1 MINKES
7 LSIEW
12 LKETSTKFRNTD
24 IILVEKTVRAL
35 YLLEGL
41 VESGLAFVFKGGTA
55 LMLMQGENP
64 KRLSIDIDII
74 LPQRPENLKEI
85 LQNIAIKRD
94 FTSVQERVRKVDHDI
109 TKAHYKFSFV
119 PSFQTIRDTESS
131 ILLDI
136 LFEEVPYQHVW
147 EQNIDS
153 PFLKMEGNP
162 LKVKVPSFED
172 ILGDK
177 LTAYAPNTTGIP
189 YFKGKNQKPMGMEII
204 KQLYDVGHLCLEV
217 KNLKIVKQ
225 VFERVAIIELVYRKL
240 AMTPDD
246 VLEDIFQTSL
256 CISLRGGDGKGNFEE
271 LQKGIKRLEGYIIS
285 ERLNID
291 IAIVQASKVAYM
303 IKLLQKKKEHFVHFD
318 KNIDL
323 HLLEIK
329 QPNNTKLNKLKRI
342 SPEAFWYWY
351 NALELE
357 QEI

>member
-1 MINKES
+1 MINRES
-7 LSIEW
+7 LTIEW
-12 LKETSTKFRNTD
+12 LKETSAKFRNTD

-41 VESGLAFVFKGGTA
+41 VESGLEFVFKGGTA
-55 LMLMQGENP
+55 LMLMQGEDP

-74 LPQRPENLKEI
+74 LPKRPDNLAEI
-85 LQNIAIKRD
+85 LPKIATKKG
-94 FTSVQERVRKVDHDI
+94 FTSVEERLRKVDYGI
-109 TKAHYKFSFV
+109 TKAHYKFNFV
-119 PSFQTIRDTESS
+119 PSFQTIKDAESS

-136 LFEEVPYQHVW
+136 LFEEVPYQQVW
-147 EQNIDS
+147 EQNINS
-153 PFLKMEGNP
+153 PFLKIEGNP

-204 KQLYDVGHLCLEV
+204 KQLYDVGQLCLDV
-217 KNLKIVKQ
+217 KDLKVVKQ
-225 VFERVAIIELVYRKL
+225 VFEKVATIELTYRKL
-240 AMTPDD
+240 SMTPED
-246 VLEDIFQTSL
+246 VLEDIYQTSL
-256 CISLRGGDGKGNFEE
+256 CITLRGSDGKGNFEE

-285 ERLNID
+285 ERLNIE

-303 IKLLQKKKEHFVHFD
+303 VKLLQKNEEIFVHYN
-318 KNIDL
+318 KSIDL

-342 SPEAFWYWY
+342 LPEAFWYWHT
-351 NALELE
+351 ALEL
-357 QEI
+357 

>member
-7 LSIEW
+7 LTIEW
-12 LKETSTKFRNTD
+12 LKGTSAKFRNTD

-41 VESGLAFVFKGGTA
+41 VESGLEFVFKGGTA

-74 LPQRPENLKEI
+74 LPKRPDNLAEI
-85 LQNIAIKRD
+85 LQNIATRRN
-94 FTSVQERVRKVDHDI
+94 FTSVDERLRKVDYDI
-109 TKAHYKFSFV
+109 TKAHYKFNFV
-119 PSFQTIRDTESS
+119 PSFQTIKDSESS

-136 LFEEVPYQHVW
+136 LFEEVPYQQVW

-153 PFLKMEGNP
+153 PFLKIEGNP

-189 YFKGKNQKPMGMEII
+189 YFKGKNQKPMSMEII
-204 KQLYDVGHLCLEV
+204 KQLYDVGQLCLDV
-217 KNLKIVKQ
+217 KDLKVVKQ
-225 VFERVAIIELVYRKL
+225 VFEKVAIIELTYRKL
-240 AMTPDD
+240 MLNPAD
-246 VLEDIFQTSL
+246 VLEDIYQTSL

-285 ERLNID
+285 ERLNIE
-291 IAIVQASKVAYM
+291 IAIVQASKAAYM
-303 IKLLQKKKEHFVHFD
+303 VTLIQKNEVNFVHYD

-323 HLLEIK
+323 NLREIK
-329 QPNNTKLNKLKRI
+329 HPNNTKLNKLKRI
-342 SPEAFWYWY
+342 LPEAFWYWY
-351 NALELE
+351 CALEL
-357 QEI
+357 

>member
-7 LSIEW
+7 LTIDW
-12 LKETSTKFRNTD
+12 LKKTSAKFRNTD

-41 VESGLAFVFKGGTA
+41 VESGLEFVFKGGTA

-74 LPQRPENLKEI
+74 LPKRPDNLAEI
-85 LQNIAIKRD
+85 LQNIATKRN
-94 FTSVQERVRKVDHDI
+94 FTSVEERLRKVDYDI
-109 TKAHYKFSFV
+109 TKAHYKFNFV
-119 PSFQTIRDTESS
+119 PSFQTIKDAESS

-136 LFEEVPYQHVW
+136 LFEEVPYQQVW

-153 PFLKMEGNP
+153 PFLEIEGNT

-204 KQLYDVGHLCLEV
+204 KQLYDVGQLCLDV
-217 KNLKIVKQ
+217 KDLKTVKQ
-225 VFERVAIIELVYRKL
+225 VFEKVAIIELAYKKL
-240 AMTPDD
+240 ALSPED
-246 VLEDIFQTSL
+246 VLEDIYQTSL

-285 ERLNID
+285 ERLSIE
-291 IAIVQASKVAYM
+291 IAIIQASKTAYM
-303 IKLLQKKKEHFVHFD
+303 VKLLQKNEVNFIHYD

-323 HLLEIK
+323 NLLEIK

-342 SPEAFWYWY
+342 LPEAFWYWY
-351 NALELE
+351 SALEL
-357 QEI
+357 

>member
-7 LSIEW
+7 LAIEW

-35 YLLEGL
+35 HLLEGL
-41 VESGLAFVFKGGTA
+41 VESGLEFVFKGGTA

-74 LPQRPENLKEI
+74 LPKRPNNLAEI
-85 LQNIAIKRD
+85 LQDITTKRA
-94 FTSVQERVRKVDHDI
+94 FISVEERLRKVDYDI
-109 TKAHYKFSFV
+109 TKAHYKFNFI
-119 PSFQTIRDTESS
+119 PSFQTIKDAESS

-136 LFEEVPYQHVW
+136 LFEEVPYQQVW

-153 PFLKMEGNP
+153 PFLKIADNP

-204 KQLYDVGHLCLEV
+204 KQLYDVGQLCLEV
-217 KNLKIVKQ
+217 KDLKVVKQ
-225 VFERVAIIELVYRKL
+225 VFEKVAIIELAYRNL
-240 AMTPDD
+240 TLTPEE
-246 VLEDIFQTSL
+246 VLEDIYQTSL
-256 CISLRGGDGKGNFEE
+256 CISLRGSDGKGNFEE

-285 ERLNID
+285 ERLNIE
-291 IAIVQASKVAYM
+291 IAIIQASKVAYLVS
-303 IKLLQKKKEHFVHFD
+303 LLKKNELHFIHYD
-318 KNIDL
+318 RNIDL
-323 HLLEIK
+323 NLLEIK
-329 QPNNTKLNKLKRI
+329 QPNNTKLNKLKRTL
-342 SPEAFWYWY
+342 PEAFWYWY
-351 NALELE
+351 RALEL
-357 QEI
+357 